1 MKSGFSISWKSSTQP
16 RKQRKYRENAPLHI
30 KQKMVHVHL
39 SADLRK
45 KHGKR
50 NVQIKTGDKIRI
62 MRGSY
67 HKKEGKVEKV
77 DLKREK
83 VYVTGIDYVKREGS
97 KVNVAFSPS
106 NLMIIELNLTDK
118 KRKKNLEN
126 KIIKVNKKVES
137 QKTEKENKK

>member
-16 RKQRKYRENAPLHI
+16 RKQRKYRENAPLHL
-30 KQKMVHVHL
+30 KQKMLHVHL
-39 SADLRK
+39 SPDLRE

-50 NVQIKTGDKIRI
+50 NVQIKTGDKVRI
-62 MRGSY
+62 MRGGY

-83 VYVTGIDYVKREGS
+83 VFITGMDYVKREGS

-126 KIIKVNKKVES
+126 KKTEVQKKEA
-137 QKTEKENKK
+137 QKTEAENKK